1 MKPKACEAGLPQIK
15 KEGRNAIMRGQ
26 HCLSNGQEK
35 NNTGILRSILCPCYM
50 KWAVLERPK
59 LPRLIEGETDKLT
72 WPVSVKETETIII
85 SQTTKSN
92 RLKWSTGEFFPQ
104 ALPVPR
110 KHCTTELQ
118 PSPLLASSARLLKKK
133 LFEFSMIYDC
143 IQKTAE
149 GILPKLIQ

>member
-1 MKPKACEAGLPQIK
+1 MKPKACEADLPQIK
-15 KEGRNAIMRGQ
+15 KDGRNAIMRGQ

-104 ALPVPR
+104 VQGTNPGPCLCHASTVPPSCNPALYWQV
-110 KHCTTELQ
+110 
-118 PSPLLASSARLLKKK
+118 
-133 LFEFSMIYDC
+133 
-143 IQKTAE
+143 
-149 GILPKLIQ
+149 LPGF